1 MSRPKPRSSIFN
13 SNFRPPSSH
22 LFSTTARRCDIY
34 LIHQPETCIKSLVQM
49 ATTATPASQAPSSP
63 KPPAARRQKLV
74 KRACDPCKIRKIKCS
89 ESSPCSGCVAA
100 GIECTFHRN
109 PQTRG
114 PRSLRRGTLSR
125 IARERQDEHAASAAA
140 GLEEEQGPDET
151 LLEVLNVYA
160 ERLFPIWPIVDAGQ
174 LHADLMNPENVKA
187 KHLANAVAL
196 ATVAQ
201 LKLDTAWKGA
211 AQQVERDALDDHSE
225 DLLDSLRISF
235 FLHIYFE
242 NQIAGGTKSLVY
254 LREAITKA
262 QLLRIDREATYASL
276 PEAEQ
281 QLLRRI
287 LWLLFVTER
296 GVAMLH
302 KLPVILR
309 PNVLRPSVL
318 YPISNTSPD
327 SSTRN
332 IHVLP
337 AFLKLVH
344 LFWTFDQSGIFEL
357 LRNADADVS
366 SMESLARG
374 CLELL
379 QRKLTVDDGT
389 GSEEFFSQD
398 ANDVQKADMLV
409 TRHWMRAVLWRAALR
424 FGVVVPGMNP
434 VDVAGEFLALV
445 GQLPTSALESQGPT
459 LEFKTYEIAT
469 AVVDAV
475 AADHPP
481 PMAASLTLGHP
492 KDVLAGLYNILYS
505 SRGGNKTLLGLLNT
519 KMATSCPDLRLLMQ
533 PSPNSTNRALLP
545 PASMPPQAEDE
556 WNWNY
561 FTPTGIIGPN
571 DFDLGQM
578 TELAWPPLD
587 LGSNFLRSPSP
598 LTNMLLVDQG
608 QQAQN
613 QHHIQDLG

>member
-1 MSRPKPRSSIFN
+1 
-13 SNFRPPSSH
+13 
-22 LFSTTARRCDIY
+22 
-34 LIHQPETCIKSLVQM
+34 M
-49 ATTATPASQAPSSP
+49 ATTATAVSP
-63 KPPAARRQKLV
+63 IAGAKVSLAARRQKLV

-109 PQTRG
+109 QQTRG

-125 IARERQDEHAASAAA
+125 IARERRDEPASDEVS
-140 GLEEEQGPDET
+140 GLGP
-151 LLEVLNVYA
+151 LMEVLNVYS
-160 ERLFPIWPIVDAGQ
+160 ERLFPIWPIVDASQ
-174 LHADLMNPENVKA
+174 LHAELMDPEKKKA
-187 KHLANAVAL
+187 KHLADAVAL

-201 LKLDTAWKGA
+201 LKLETTWKGSV
-211 AQQVERDALDDHSE
+211 QQIERDAQENQSE
-225 DLLDSLRISF
+225 DLLDSLRVSF
-235 FLHIYFE
+235 FLHIYYE
-242 NQIAGGTKSLVY
+242 NQSAGGTKSLVY

-262 QLLRIDREATYASL
+262 QLLRIDRESTYASL

-318 YPISNTSPD
+318 YPISNSSPS

-475 AADHPP
+475 AADHPG
-481 PMAASLTLGHP
+481 PMAATLTLGHP
-492 KDVLAGLYNILYS
+492 KDVLAGLYNMLSS
-505 SRGGNKTLLGLLNT
+505 SRGGNKALLSLLNT
-519 KMATSCPDLRLLMQ
+519 KMANSCPDLRLLIQ
-533 PSPNSTNRALLP
+533 PSPTATNQGILP
-545 PASMPPQAEDE
+545 ATSLAPQAGDE
-556 WNWNY
+556 WDWNY
-561 FTPTGIIGPN
+561 FTSAGIIGPN

-578 TELAWPPLD
+578 SELAWGPLD

-598 LTNMLLVDQG
+598 LTNMLLVDPSQN
-608 QQAQN
+608 QQN
-613 QHHIQDLG
+613 QHHLQDIG